1 MIGITNAGGGG
12 NILRYDVV
20 GQMAEPAKKE
30 GRIWIQTN
38 IPINRF
44 EFADYWS
51 EAPVGWVFVSGGLGG
66 ANPTKNNSTIFVINK
81 DINNTRQVIK
91 IRLAK
96 CFQTQGS
103 VGNGVQLN
111 AYVCIE
117 NEWVKFSSAW
127 DGNLY
132 YNGNQYTEK
141 TGGWVSTGARQN
153 GWSFLDS
160 RAPELNIGTHMVVR
174 QTVNPTMGTVFT
186 NSAIDVTSYKRL
198 YVNLQY
204 NIPGN
209 GLNNGCG
216 IVVTTSKADMY
227 NAVASYFV
235 DTAGGPKSYDGT
247 ISIDLSSVTGN
258 VFIGIDSHLHGGP
271 EQYDNTVTI
280 RRIWIM

>member
-51 EAPVGWVFVSGGLGG
+51 EAQVGWVFVSGGLGG
-66 ANPTKNNSTIFVINK
+66 ANPTKNNSTIFVIDK
-81 DINNTRQVIK
+81 GINNTRHVIK
-91 IRLAK
+91 IMLGK
-96 CFQTQGS
+96 CIQTQGS

-111 AYVCIE
+111 AYVCNE

-132 YNGNQYTEK
+132 YDGNQYTEK
-141 TGGWVSTGARQN
+141 TGGWASTGARQN
-153 GWSFLDS
+153 GWDFLNS
-160 RAPELNIGTHMVVR
+160 QAPTLSINTHMVVR
-174 QTVNPTMGTVFT
+174 QPSNPTMGTVFT
-186 NSAIDVTSYKRL
+186 NKAIDVTGYNRL

-216 IVVTTSKADMY
+216 IVVTKSKADMY

-258 VFIGIDSHLHGGP
+258 VFIGIDSHLHGGA